1 MINMCLEQTNK
12 QLTIIFRSLPQLH
25 YYLSRYGKD
34 GEYFQTLF
42 LTLVND
48 SYNTLRI
55 VSFNND
61 EISTKLEVINLLH
74 KMKHKK
80 HATTSNKD
88 YILSKVFCV
97 WFNILDLHFTQH
109 FFRREIFI
117 LPLIKDIVARNL
129 RTIFS
134 HGITINSSFISNFST
149 KVGLYFKSI

>member
-34 GEYFQTLF
+34 VICTI
-42 LTLVND
+42 
-48 SYNTLRI
+48 TLRI
-55 VSFNND
+55 YSFNND
-61 EISTKLEVINLLH
+61 EISIKLEVINLLH

>member
-12 QLTIIFRSLPQLH
+12 QLTNHSCILTKYMNYIYVYIYIIR
-25 YYLSRYGKD
+25 
-34 GEYFQTLF
+34 TIA
-42 LTLVND
+42 
-48 SYNTLRI
+48 LRI
-55 VSFNND
+55 DLFINY
-61 EISTKLEVINLLH
+61 EISIKLEVINLLH

-80 HATTSNKD
+80 HATTSNQD

-117 LPLIKDIVARNL
+117 LPLIKEIVARNL

-134 HGITINSSFISNFST
+134 HGITINSSFISNF
-149 KVGLYFKSI
+149 FN